1 MNKKLLERIKFLFTE
16 KLKSKTGWGRNEI
29 ISAYDE
35 CVNTAIMEM
44 LDS

>member
-29 ISAYDE
+29 MDAYDE
-35 CVNTAIMEM
+35 CVNTAIME
-44 LDS
+44 LLEV